1 MPAKTVLFAKLTLA
15 EEKQISKEWI
25 VHFFGDF

>member
-1 MPAKTVLFAKLTLA
+1 MPAKTVLFVKLTLA
-15 EEKQISKEWI
+15 AEERVSKEWI